1 MQLFRSE
8 EDIAEWSA
16 GTGVPVG
23 ARFPPEQLW
32 ALAKRWYDDRFD
44 IDWRRRSVAERQ
56 AILDEV
62 GLIGDFWRLER

>member
-8 EDIAEWSA
+8 EDIDEWSTH
-16 GTGVPVG
+16 TGIPVG

-32 ALAKRWYDDRFD
+32 ELATRWYDDRFD
-44 IDWRRRSVAERQ
+44 LDWGRRTVEERQ

-62 GLIGDFWRLER
+62 GLIGAFWHLR